1 MKNLTIYRSPKG
13 WVPELERLREEIS
26 VPGKIGYAWKE
37 SRNCDPFIEVGQN
50 IMLVCEK
57 QEKLLPTSV
66 IQRELKLRAA
76 DLCKRL
82 DVAKLTKRQLTEL
95 KDQVTAELYA
105 KAFVTSKSI
114 NVWINTEHDL
124 VCIETTS
131 GAVADDVWARLF
143 KHLGYTGTLLRFA
156 YSVEAMLMRGL
167 ILNDDSSVDNFSLG
181 RSCVLEDAEENIKKI
196 TYKNESLDT
205 GVVRDYVLRGKR
217 PVKLEIVLGADECF
231 FTIDNKSVIS
241 KITLPDL
248 TEDRSEFNTDDDYFD
263 NEFTIRS
270 GQCLKI
276 INELIGTLGEQ
287 QQLNDQ
293 DKAA

>member
-1 MKNLTIYRSPKG
+1 MKNLAVCRSPKG
-13 WVPELERLREEIS
+13 WVPDLEKLREEIS
-26 VPGKIGYAWKE
+26 IPGNVGYAWKE
-37 SRNCDPFIEVGQN
+37 LRNGDPFIEVGQN

-57 QEKLLPTSV
+57 QEKLLPASV
-66 IQRELKLRAA
+66 INRELKLRAA

-82 DVAKLTKRQLTEL
+82 DVARLTKKQLSEL

-124 VCIETTS
+124 LCVESTS
-131 GAVADDVWARLF
+131 SALVDDVLTRIY
-143 KHLGYTGTLLRFA
+143 KHLGYEGAILRFSN
-156 YSVEAMLMRGL
+156 SVEMFMRRL
-167 ILNDDSSVDNFSLG
+167 ILDDDSSIDNLSLG
-181 RSCVLEDAEENIKKI
+181 RSCVLEDAEAKSKRI
-196 TYKNESLDT
+196 TYKNEHLDT
-205 GVVRDYVLRGKR
+205 VAVTSYVLHGKR
-217 PVKLEIVLGADECF
+217 PVKLEIVLGTDECF
-231 FTIDNKSVIS
+231 FTIDNKSMIS

-248 TEDRSEFNTDDDYFD
+248 VEDRSEFDTDDDYFD

-276 INELIGTLGEQ
+276 INELISTLGEQ
-287 QQLNDQ
+287 QLLNEQ